1 MIRLKNMKTDKIE
14 YFRDPGVTW
23 LQILYLEAFH
33 CVDFFP
39 YVSLFL
45 LCFSFLF
52 HWFSLFKLCFIVFQ
66 LFNVML
72 WALIRLKNTKTD
84 KIEYFRDPRVT
95 WLQITWIFSI
105 VCVEMLL
112 CWFSQYLCAYIYIY
126 YSGCIG
132 FIGFKSVGAM
142 PPRNSQL
149 LPAHRVVAPHTLNLR
164 F

>member
-1 MIRLKNMKTDKIE
+1 MFVIGFY
-14 YFRDPGVTW
+14 YFSV
-23 LQILYLEAFH
+23 F
-33 CVDFFP
+33 
-39 YVSLFL
+39 
-45 LCFSFLF
+45 
-52 HWFSLFKLCFIVFQ
+52 FIVFQ
-66 LFNVML
+66 LFSVMG
-72 WALIRLKNTKTD
+72 WALIRLKNMKTD

-95 WLQITWIFSI
+95 WLQIAWIFSI

-112 CWFSQYLCAYIYIY
+112 CWFSQYLCAYIYM